1 MEKLKKYLKDSIL
14 KDLEN
19 HEGISEKAHFIFK
32 NQKDLENYI
41 NFFYGLSEHKQRY
54 LNTLNNFLHDKKYH
68 KRRGR
73 ALGSQ
78 SKAMPDLIYHKLI
91 DYVEAHFGEKQK
103 LALEFEGIEGARG
116 EDVVEIKEEDLN
128 FNDHIVRIHN
138 QKKDRWYQL
147 PINHELE
154 NELHKFIEKHHK
166 DIIDHHGFIFYS
178 ENPVQ
183 KNDHITQKYLKTIV
197 HNVLDKLNLNKCYG
211 VAEGGR
217 KLWLYSLHSL
227 RGHAATQV
235 DIKSNHNLRAVQRL
249 LDHQPN
255 SANVTMLYLE
265 RDETEME
272 EILR

>member
-1 MEKLKKYLKDSIL
+1 MENLKKYLRQRIMQDIL
-14 KDLEN
+14 ADETM
-19 HEGISEKAHFIFK
+19 SEKAHFIFK
-32 NQKDLENYI
+32 NDGDLEKYI
-41 NFFYGLSEHKQRY
+41 DFFWGLSDHKQRF
-54 LNTLNNFLHDKKYH
+54 LNALNNFVHDKKYH
-68 KRRGR
+68 RRKGR

-78 SKAMPDLIYHKLI
+78 SKAMPDAIYQQLIGFVGENI
-91 DYVEAHFGEKQK
+91 GEKQK

-128 FNDHIVRIHN
+128 FKDHIVRIHN

-154 NELHKFIEKHHK
+154 DELQQFISKHHK
-166 DIIDHHGFIFYS
+166 DIINHHGFVFYS
-178 ENPVQ
+178 DNPVQ
-183 KNDHITQKYLKTIV
+183 KNDHITQKYLKTLV
-197 HNVLDKLNLNKCYG
+197 HNVLETLELNKCYG

-235 DIKSNHNLRAVQRL
+235 MNKTKDLRIVQEV

-265 RDETEME
+265 RDEKELNDV
-272 EILR
+272 LR